1 MHHDPKQLMRTYL
14 EEVVNNGQLD
24 LIDELAHRDVVD
36 EANQAFNGPPGRAG
50 LVAHVKGFR
59 RNIDALD
66 ITITRIVGDDTTVMS
81 WWSFTGIHA
90 GPWLGQPAYQS
101 TDYRHRVQL
110 LRPGR
115 RPYQPLPALAPRR
128 LRRPNRLRYL
138 HALQMNE
145 HGDPTKHGLTV
156 ASGY

>member
-1 MHHDPKQLMRTYL
+1 MHHDPKKLMRTYL

-24 LIDELAHRDVVD
+24 LIDELAHSDVVD

-50 LVAHVKGFR
+50 LAAHVKGFR

-90 GPWLGQPAYQS
+90 GPWLGQPPTNRPITGTVFSFFDLVDGRISRYQ
-101 TDYRHRVQL
+101 L
-110 LRPGR
+110 W
-115 RPYQPLPALAPRR
+115 
-128 LRRPNRLRYL
+128 L
-138 HALQMNE
+138 HA
-145 HGDPTKHGLTV
+145 GFDDPIVFDTSTPHK
-156 ASGY
+156 